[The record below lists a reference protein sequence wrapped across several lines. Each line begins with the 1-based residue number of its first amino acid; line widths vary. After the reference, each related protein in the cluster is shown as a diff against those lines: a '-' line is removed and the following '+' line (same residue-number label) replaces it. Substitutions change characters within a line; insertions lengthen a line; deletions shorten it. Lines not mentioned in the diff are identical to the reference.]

1 MWKLKKQTNEQALQN
16 KRVRDTDNKQVVA
29 RGGKGE
35 GKKEVGEG
43 D

>member
-1 MWKLKKQTNEQALQN
+1 MWKLKKQTNEQAL
-16 KRVRDTDNKQVVA
+16 RVRDTDNKQVVA